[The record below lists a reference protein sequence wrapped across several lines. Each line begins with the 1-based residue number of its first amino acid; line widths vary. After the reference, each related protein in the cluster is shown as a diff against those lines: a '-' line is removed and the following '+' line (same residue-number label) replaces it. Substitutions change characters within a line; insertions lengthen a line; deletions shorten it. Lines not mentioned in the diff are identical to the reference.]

1 MMKSLLSTIGYCVV
15 ACFMIYFFIG
25 ARCLAGALYTSFPEK
40 IYPDEKYVFYSHGLI
55 VEGDNLMPVDKRW
68 GVYDF
73 IAVRKAL
80 ADPHYNLIAYHR
92 PKKTVPDE
100 FAQKLATDVR
110 KLLQAGVK
118 AENITLL
125 GFSRGGEITLL
136 ALDKLRLDK
145 INTILLAVCGGFVKK
160 HQEYQAYGN
169 LYSIYETSDFAGSCQ
184 FLTDRN
190 NSTHS
195 FQETSISTGKEHG
208 AFYQPLAE
216 WIVPVKAWL
225 KKATLSIS
233 KGKTK

>member
-1 MMKSLLSTIGYCVV
+1 MKSVCSFLAYSLAALFITYL
-15 ACFMIYFFIG
+15 FIG
-25 ARCLAGALYTSFPEK
+25 TKCLAGALYTSFPEK

-92 PKKTVPDE
+92 PNKTVADE
-100 FAQKLATDVR
+100 FAEKLAADVR
-110 KLLQAGVK
+110 KLIVAGVK
-118 AENITLL
+118 PENITLL

-136 ALDKLRLDK
+136 ASDKLRLDK
-145 INTILLAVCGGFVKK
+145 INTILLAVCGGFVKE
-160 HQEYQAYGN
+160 HQEYQAYGK

-190 NSTHS
+190 NKTHS
-195 FQETSISTGKEHG
+195 FQETAISTGKEHG
-208 AFYQPLAE
+208 AFYQPLPQ
-216 WIVPVKAWL
+216 WLKQVKTWVKQVKAMPD
-225 KKATLSIS
+225 
-233 KGKTK
+233 

>member
-1 MMKSLLSTIGYCVV
+1 MMKSVFSLLGYGLVG
-15 ACFMIYFFIG
+15 CFITYLVIG
-25 ARCLAGALYTSFPEK
+25 AKCLAGALYTSFPEK

-92 PKKTVPDE
+92 PKKTVADE
-100 FAQKLATDVR
+100 FAEKLAADVR
-110 KLLQAGVK
+110 TLLQAGVK
-118 AENITLL
+118 PENITLL

-136 ALDKLRLDK
+136 ASGKLRLDK
-145 INTILLAVCGGFVKK
+145 INTILLAVCGGFVKE

-190 NSTHS
+190 NNTHS
-195 FQETSISTGKEHG
+195 FQETAINTGKEHG
-208 AFYQPLAE
+208 AFYQPL
-216 WIVPVKAWL
+216 PQWL
-225 KKATLSIS
+225 KQV
-233 KGKTK
+233 KTWVKQVKTMPD